1 MKTNQA
7 HKKGPLPWTSSI
19 FKVTIPPGSRLIIAQ
34 FFPDLTELEEL
45 DVCPS
50 LKNYEFTSDKIM
62 ELPFLKL
69 NSDLPEE
76 EPDEYLLADRTI
88 AGAAPFGDDGGFG
101 DFGGDDAGD
110 FGGGFNAATDADFDK
125 GGENWGDVGGFGDDG
140 GMAEDGQG
148 FEPLREMGPGPGRF
162 VMALTGEEGENILS
176 YFDERGGKN
185 WAGPE
190 HWRIQRIKKGT
201 DNDHLV
207 RLIGVFAAAEP
218 GVPEPKKT
226 KKEKEVF
233 EIDFFSAEDPD
244 EDALFTTGG
253 ASINLP
259 KTQWKSKSRNLLP
272 DDMHFNSKQLL
283 RLFLKPK
290 AMLHAKKSGSANAV
304 RGIGGADTIPE
315 DVDERYWAEAAQ
327 RNKIV
332 TSSSSHLRTFLTIAP
347 EPEAH
352 AGYDAD
358 FFADNDT
365 GGFGD
370 GGFGDDGETFADARE
385 QFSPG
390 ASRIAGVGDTSQSDE
405 FGSLLRAR
413 RARPDYV
420 NYAKTAKKVDVK
432 RLKDNL
438 WAKLDILE
446 VFSPQKTC

>member
-1 MKTNQA
+1 MNVEGRIGLA
-7 HKKGPLPWTSSI
+7 
-19 FKVTIPPGSRLIIAQ
+19 
-34 FFPDLTELEEL
+34 
-45 DVCPS
+45 PS
-50 LKNYEFTSDKIM
+50 
-62 ELPFLKL
+62 
-69 NSDLPEE
+69 
-76 EPDEYLLADRTI
+76 
-88 AGAAPFGDDGGFG
+88 
-101 DFGGDDAGD
+101 
-110 FGGGFNAATDADFDK
+110 
-125 GGENWGDVGGFGDDG
+125 
-140 GMAEDGQG
+140 
-148 FEPLREMGPGPGRF
+148 
-162 VMALTGEEGENILS
+162 TGEYNESKKVQSTTLFLRAN
-176 YFDERGGKN
+176 GG
-185 WAGPE
+185 
-190 HWRIQRIKKGT
+190 
-201 DNDHLV
+201 V
-207 RLIGVFAAAEP
+207 VAADS

-226 KKEKEVF
+226 RKEKEVF

-290 AMLHAKKSGSANAV
+290 AMLHSKKSGGANAV
-304 RGIGGADTIPE
+304 RGVGGTDGVPD

-332 TSSSSHLRTFLTIAP
+332 TSSTPHLNAFLIVAP

-385 QFSPG
+385 QFLPG
-390 ASRIAGVGDTSQSDE
+390 ASRVAGVGDTSQSDE

-438 WAKLDILE
+438 WAKLDIPE
-446 VFSPQKTC
+446 VTPPSKHALSPVSC